1 MEHKVLVLGAG
12 GSGIHASDFLLSQGK
27 SVVLYDGNTK
37 LDPEEIGK
45 KIKGKVEIVL
55 GELPDG
61 ILENTEYAVISPGIP
76 TDIPLV
82 LGIKAAGIPV
92 LSEIELAWLYERGT
106 VIGITGTNG
115 KTTTVTLVGDIMKAA
130 YGEEKA
136 FTVGNIGTPYT
147 EKVSRTSRDS
157 VTTVE
162 LSSFQLETVDTF
174 HPHVSAILNITPD
187 HLNRHHTMEAYEEA
201 KERVAKNQ
209 RPEDVIVLNYEDE
222 RLRAFGEK
230 LERSEAESPKVL
242 WFSGLRALKN
252 GYFLE
257 GNTLFYSENEE
268 RTVLLGT
275 HEVNL
280 VGRCNYENIL
290 AAIACADAMKVPRSV
305 TLETVKNFHAVSHRI
320 EFTRTVR
327 GVRYYDDSKG
337 TNPDAAIQGI
347 RAMDS
352 KTVLL
357 GGGYDKGSEFDDWI
371 MEFGDKVKLLIL
383 MGTTARKI
391 ADTAEKYG
399 FRNIVFVSSMEA
411 AVQKAYETALPGE
424 NVLLSPACASWDMFK
439 SYEERGDIFKK
450 LVRELP
456 EA

>member
-1 MEHKVLVLGAG
+1 MNNTVLVLGAG
-12 GSGIHASDFLLSQGK
+12 GSGIHASDLALREGK
-27 SVVLYDGNTK
+27 SVVLYDGNTN
-37 LDPEEIGK
+37 LDPEEIQK
-45 KIKGKVEIVL
+45 KISGPVRIVL
-55 GELPDG
+55 GELPEE
-61 ILENTEYAVISPGIP
+61 ILREAEFAVISPGIP

-82 LGIKAAGIPV
+82 TGIRKAGLKV
-92 LSEIELAWLYERGT
+92 LSEIEFAWLFERGT

-130 YGEEKA
+130 FGEARA

-147 EKVSRTSRDS
+147 EKVSETTEGS

-187 HLNRHHTMEAYEEA
+187 HLNRHHTMEAYAEA
-201 KERVAKNQ
+201 KERVTENQ
-209 RPEDVIVLNYEDE
+209 DADDTVVLNWEDE
-222 RLRAFGEK
+222 RLRAFGEH
-230 LERSEAESPKVL
+230 LQGPKVL
-242 WFSGLRALKN
+242 WFSGLHELKDGYYLKGDTLYAAGDGVNTAL
-252 GYFLE
+252 
-257 GNTLFYSENEE
+257 
-268 RTVLLGT
+268 LLT
-275 HEVNL
+275 DEVHL

-290 AAIACADAMKVPRSV
+290 AAIAVSDAMNVPRET
-305 TLETVKNFHAVSHRI
+305 TLQVVKEFRAVSHRI
-320 EFTRTVR
+320 EFTRTVN

-347 RAMDS
+347 RAMNS
-352 KTVLL
+352 KTVLI

-371 MEFGDKVKLLIL
+371 KEFGDKVKLLIL

-391 ADTAEKYG
+391 ADTAKKYG
-399 FRNIVFVSSMEA
+399 FTDVVFVSSMEE
-411 AVQKAYETALPGE
+411 AVQKAYKAAIPGE

-439 SYEERGDIFKK
+439 SYEERGDIFKR

-456 EA
+456 GE

>member
-1 MEHKVLVLGAG
+1 MNHMVLVLGAG
-12 GSGIHASDFLLSQGK
+12 GSGIHAADFLLSQGK

-37 LDPEEIGK
+37 LDPEEIQK
-45 KIKGKVEIVL
+45 KISGPVEIVL
-55 GELPDG
+55 GELPEEV
-61 ILENTEYAVISPGIP
+61 LKRAEYAVISPGIP

-82 LGIKAAGIPV
+82 TGIREAGLKV

-115 KTTTVTLVGDIMKAA
+115 KTTTVTLTGDIMKAA
-130 YGEEKA
+130 FGEGKA

-147 EKVSRTSRDS
+147 EKVSETSEGS

-187 HLNRHHTMEAYEEA
+187 HLNRHHTMEAYAGA
-201 KERVAKNQ
+201 KERVTENQ
-209 RPEDVIVLNYEDE
+209 GPEDTVVLNWEDE
-222 RLRAFGEK
+222 RLREFGEK
-230 LERSEAESPKVL
+230 LQGPKVV
-242 WFSGLRALKN
+242 WFSGLHALNDGYYLENDTMYAAEN
-252 GYFLE
+252 GVKTAL
-257 GNTLFYSENEE
+257 L
-268 RTVLLGT
+268 RTD
-275 HEVNL
+275 EVHL

-290 AAIACADAMKVPRSV
+290 AAVAIADAMRVPREVSLPV
-305 TLETVKNFHAVSHRI
+305 VREFRAVSHRI
-320 EFTRTVR
+320 EFTRTVN

-347 RAMDS
+347 RAMNA
-352 KTVLL
+352 KTVLI

-371 MEFGDKVKLLIL
+371 KEFGDKVKLLIL
-383 MGTTARKI
+383 MGVTAPKI
-391 ADTAEKYG
+391 AETAEKYG
-399 FRNIVFVSSMEA
+399 FTDIVFVSSMEE
-411 AVQKAYETALPGE
+411 AVRKAYECALPGE

-439 SYEERGDIFKK
+439 SYEERGDIFKR

-456 EA
+456 EN